1 MLACD
6 DWLSSN
12 LSLMKYCFKSM
23 NQCWALIH
31 LQSTVRVML
40 NWLWSESCRG
50 AGGLLQWA
58 AVGQM
63 HFHFKMLSVPAIVL
77 APLLHTPARFLV
89 VSSLTSHLTSFL
101 SPLWGHLILHSACSR
116 IPLSLNWHPTCWKKR
131 MTKTSLFFLSTEH
144 HGKKTTLKLLVV
156 LLFRC
161 VSSVLYPSY
170 HISKPS
176 LVFLYKKKKE

>member
-1 MLACD
+1 
-6 DWLSSN
+6 
-12 LSLMKYCFKSM
+12 M
-23 NQCWALIH
+23 NQCSALIH

-63 HFHFKMLSVPAIVL
+63 HFHFKMLSVFLTLTVVLWFCSLSRSFSPAIVL

-161 VSSVLYPSY
+161 VSSVLYPSF